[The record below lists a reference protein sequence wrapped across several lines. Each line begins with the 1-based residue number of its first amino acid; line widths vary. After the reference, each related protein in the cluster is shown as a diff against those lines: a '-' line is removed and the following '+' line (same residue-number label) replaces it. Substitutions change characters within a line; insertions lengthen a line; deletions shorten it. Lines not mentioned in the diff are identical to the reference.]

1 MTLFLTEQYVHL
13 FGFFF
18 WMFGSFLIGYIF
30 AWLYYKRDK
39 ENKTED
45 TIYNTIHTVSETETP
60 TIIRAKKTVERG
72 GIEVKYPKELKF
84 DLIGKGNEK
93 EKDDLTK
100 INGIGDFIEKKL
112 NSIGVY
118 NYEQLSKISKDE
130 IEAITELIEFFPG
143 RILRDKWKD
152 QAKELLKEIEQ

>member
-1 MTLFLTEQYVHL
+1 MTLFLTEKYLHL

-18 WMFGSFLIGYIF
+18 WMFGSFIIGYIF
-30 AWLYYKRDK
+30 AWLHYKNNR
-39 ENKTED
+39 ESKTED
-45 TIYNTIHTVSETETP
+45 TIYNAIHIDTETP
-60 TIIRAKKTVERG
+60 TTIRAKKTIERG

-84 DLIGKGNEK
+84 DIIGMGDEK
-93 EKDDLTK
+93 NKDDLTQ

-143 RILRDKWKD
+143 RILRDNWKD
-152 QAKELLKEIEQ
+152 QAKELLKDIKQ